1 MVHCPSPIQ
10 ERSQWE
16 ATLMVRCAAR
26 LEEAAAAA
34 RHTEADLQSRADD
47 LHVQCTRLRAEAFTA
62 TSEWQGKVA
71 ELQHAL
77 DRGKMQGGGCMRMS
91 MG

>member
-1 MVHCPSPIQ
+1 
-10 ERSQWE
+10 
-16 ATLMVRCAAR
+16 MVRCAAR
-26 LEEAAAAA
+26 LEEATAAA

-62 TSEWQGKVA
+62 TSGWQGKVA

-77 DRGKMQGGGCMRMS
+77 DRGKMQVGGVHANEHGLKCETTQAWDACWRVA
-91 MG
+91 